1 MTLADRA
8 DDGSEGY
15 WGPVANH
22 FSLRETIGHGTLGKC
37 LAHPL
42 RSNTTQVSK
51 CLSFSL
57 PEIYCCLSASLEFEG
72 KLVLQ
77 RFV

>member
-42 RSNTTQVSK
+42 
-51 CLSFSL
+51 
-57 PEIYCCLSASLEFEG
+57 
-72 KLVLQ
+72 
-77 RFV
+77 